1 MAIEKQATMTADSV
15 HISVGDAKDP
25 ALIEADITD
34 SSRENPKEKEH
45 QRHLALLEE
54 NRALEN
60 RLQDLQDVFQQAYQE
75 TSLMKMKS
83 IMAIGS
89 IKLEIDS
96 LQEDRQFLVQ
106 KYHSL
111 KHKLEDYH
119 NDMKD
124 KNELLDALKA
134 ERRERRRS
142 I

>member
-15 HISVGDAKDP
+15 HISGGDAEDP
-25 ALIEADITD
+25 ALIEADTTD

-60 RLQDLQDVFQQAYQE
+60 RLQDLQDAFQQAYQE

-83 IMAIGS
+83 IMAVGS

-96 LQEDRQFLVQ
+96 LQEDRQFLIQ

>member
-15 HISVGDAKDP
+15 HTGGSSGAEDP
-25 ALIEADITD
+25 ALIKADVST
-34 SSRENPKEKEH
+34 ENPKEKDH

-54 NRALEN
+54 NRALET
-60 RLQDLQDVFQQAYQE
+60 RLLDLQHALEKAHQE

-83 IMAIGS
+83 IMTVGS

-96 LQEDRQFLVQ
+96 LQEDRAFLIH

-111 KHKLEDYH
+111 KHKLEDCR
-119 NDMKD
+119 NDFKT
-124 KNELLDALKA
+124 KNELLDTLKA